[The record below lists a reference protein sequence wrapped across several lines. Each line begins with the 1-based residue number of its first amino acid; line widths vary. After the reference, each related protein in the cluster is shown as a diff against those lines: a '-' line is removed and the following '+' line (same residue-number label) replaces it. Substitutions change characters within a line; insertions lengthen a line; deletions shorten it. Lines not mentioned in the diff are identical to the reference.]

1 MLILY
6 CSSSTTVGPT
16 GNLNTWTKN
25 YHIEMDQL
33 FSFVIIIPRLRSLE
47 EFLNHILSDVP
58 HSVDTARIQNI
69 DSHQGKAGQ

>member
-6 CSSSTTVGPT
+6 CSSSTPVGPT
-16 GNLNTWTKN
+16 GNLNTWMKN

-33 FSFVIIIPRLRSLE
+33 FSFVIIIPRFRSLE
-47 EFLNHILSDVP
+47 EFLNHILSDVS

-69 DSHQGKAGQ
+69 DSDQGKVRQ